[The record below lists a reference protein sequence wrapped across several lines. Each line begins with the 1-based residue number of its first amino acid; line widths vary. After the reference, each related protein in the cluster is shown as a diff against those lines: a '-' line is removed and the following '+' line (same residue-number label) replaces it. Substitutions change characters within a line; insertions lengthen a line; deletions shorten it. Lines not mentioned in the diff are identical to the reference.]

1 MLFRFFTLATLI
13 GLAQACGLIQHLF
26 SSDTIDGNR
35 YGIHSLSISMT
46 SVFDDL

>member
-26 SSDTIDGNR
+26 SSDSIDGKQVR
-35 YGIHSLSISMT
+35 HPQPQHQYDIR
-46 SVFDDL
+46 F